1 MAVDQRERLLRTA
14 MDAFAAQGYRGT
26 SLDDVAAATGITR
39 PGVLHYFPSKV
50 HLLVGVLDLRHED
63 DEALVARLVGRH
75 EGFADTLLALA
86 RHNATQL
93 EIVRL
98 FTVLAAESVEAEHP
112 GHDWF
117 VARYRRVRHELER
130 DIAAAG
136 LDSRIPAASVAALI
150 TAVMDGLQLQHL
162 LDPGE
167 VDMVAPLADL
177 LALLEGGERRAERAG
192 VDGEAET
199 GPRGRGAD
207 PVH

>member
-1 MAVDQRERLLRTA
+1 MAGSRRERLLRTA

-39 PGVLHYFPSKV
+39 QGVLHYFPSKV
-50 HLLVGVLDLRHED
+50 HLLIGVLDLRHED
-63 DEALVARLVGRH
+63 DEALVSRLVERH

-86 RHNATQL
+86 RHNATRL

-117 VARYRRVRHELER
+117 VARYRRVRAELER

-136 LDSRIPAASVAALI
+136 LDTAISARSLAALL
-150 TAVMDGLQLQHL
+150 TAAMDGLQLQHL

>member
-1 MAVDQRERLLRTA
+1 MAVDQRERLLRAA
-14 MDAFAAQGYRGT
+14 MDAFAAQGFRGA
-26 SLDDVAAATGITR
+26 SLDKVADAVGITR
-39 PGVLHYFPSKV
+39 QGVLHYFPSKV
-50 HLLVGVLDLRHED
+50 HLLIGVLDLPHED
-63 DEALVARLVGRH
+63 DEALVERLVERH

-117 VARYRRVRHELER
+117 VARYRRVREELER
-130 DIAAAG
+130 DIVAAG
-136 LDSRIPAASVAALI
+136 LDSRIPAASLAALI

-167 VDMVAPLADL
+167 VDMVGPLADL
-177 LALLEGGERRAERAG
+177 LTLLEGGERRAERAG
-192 VDGEAET
+192 VDGEAEP
-199 GPRGRGAD
+199 GPRRRGAD
-207 PVH
+207 PVD